1 MTLLFEAN
9 ASRPAKHRRVLHIA
23 RVMGVLMVINA
34 ANTSNAEAC
43 DLQCGVFN
51 NACYWDTRSIPVWA
65 LTQGT
70 GAHILQ
76 DVANGAFTASEWGK
90 HDSAGVGYISRG
102 IWSKHQFLF
111 WWPYSLE
118 PRKRSITIRGEPFIC
133 DESIAQ
139 SNSTTYWPTSELS
152 ESIIQFRHN
161 EEDENTGI
169 CGPVAWEASSQSEK
183 DIINTL
189 VHELGHSIGIA
200 HPSDCGDSP
209 EGSPRFGG
217 VGDRNRSGLRA
228 GISGERRG
236 FSRHD
241 APPHDVAPGRE
252 PA

>member
-76 DVANGAFTASEWGK
+76 DVANGAFTASEWESMIQQALVIYREESG
-90 HDSAGVGYISRG
+90 ANISFYFG
-102 IWSKHQFLF
+102 GHTASNHGNG
-111 WWPYSLE
+111 
-118 PRKRSITIRGEPFIC
+118 SITIRGEPFIC